1 MVFRVLL
8 FPVPAKTTALLI
20 FPTLIFSRY
29 PMLQPATGD
38 KPGGEPE
45 DEPGDKPGDE
55 PEDKPGDKPGDEPG
69 DEPEDSPGS
78 FARKPF
84 LCSERRGVDDPVAVH
99 FPGVNAV
106 RSDYAVASFFSLTR
120 GVTVNFR

>member
-45 DEPGDKPGDE
+45 DEPGDK
-55 PEDKPGDKPGDEPG
+55 PG